1 MERSKVNVIIEIV
14 IPFCFTSI
22 AIIVKRDVIAM
33 HVKDCSPHI
42 LSKSGTK
49 LLGIFPNSQ
58 KIEAP
63 IKKTTKLINII
74 AKQMNIENINLDKY
88 IFSRLKPLDAIF
100 FIVPDLKSA
109 VQNIEMERETP
120 SGCALSGAPAP
131 APRGSTPSQA
141 LPRQIP
147 PFVTCG
153 DIFPR
158 SGGSLSSKGEPSH

>member
-1 MERSKVNVIIEIV
+1 MFIERAT
-14 IPFCFTSI
+14 PFCFTSI
-22 AIIVKRDVIAM
+22 DIIVKKDVIAIY
-33 HVKDCSPHI
+33 VRNWSPHI

-109 VQNIEMERETP
+109 VQNIEMEIAI
-120 SGCALSGAPAP
+120 SVNIS
-131 APRGSTPSQA
+131 
-141 LPRQIP
+141 
-147 PFVTCG
+147 
-153 DIFPR
+153 
-158 SGGSLSSKGEPSH
+158 SLAKNFGI